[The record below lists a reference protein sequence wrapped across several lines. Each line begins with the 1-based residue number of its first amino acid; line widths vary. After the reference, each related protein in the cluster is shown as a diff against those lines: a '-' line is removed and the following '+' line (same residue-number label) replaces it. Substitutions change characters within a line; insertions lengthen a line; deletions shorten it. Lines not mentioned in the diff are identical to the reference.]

1 MMLPDSPERDT
12 AGFILA
18 AVLALFF
25 LSLLTA
31 CSTTR
36 TLVRDGAVHT
46 EYIDRLHESRD
57 SIYLHDSVY
66 IYASGDTIYRDRWR
80 YRYRDRLL
88 RDTVYLHKV
97 DSVYVE
103 TQVRKASA
111 IDSAATILRL
121 IGGSLILGALLALL
135 TRASRLWK

>member
-1 MMLPDSPERDT
+1 MMLPDSPERDA

-36 TLVRDGAVHT
+36 TLVRDGAVRT

-121 IGGSLILGALLALL
+121 IGGSLILGALLILL